1 MKASKYKPVEIFLQQ
16 IKGKYKIPILI
27 QLKHSKKRYNQI
39 RQKFPDASERIIIK
53 QLKEL
58 VRSNIIERKV
68 FGTKP
73 PLISEYSLSPY
84 GRTLCGII
92 AQMWDWGMIHLER
105 KNELPP
111 NVSYC
116 FHKNLFAS

>member
-1 MKASKYKPVEIFLQQ
+1 MNASKYQPVEIFLQQ

-27 QLKHSKKRYNQI
+27 QLKYSTKRYNQI

-58 VRSNIIERKV
+58 AQANIIQREV
-68 FGTKP
+68 IGTKP
-73 PLISEYSLSPY
+73 PLISKYSLTPY

-92 AQMWDWGMIHLER
+92 AQMWDWGELHLKKE
-105 KNELPP
+105 NNYHAL
-111 NVSYC
+111 
-116 FHKNLFAS
+116 